1 MQTTQVGILTVNMIN
16 PLRKKLHYL
25 VDQICEEDLGKAW
38 KSLQTLIYDTYMLKA
53 IQEAKENLR
62 PGDSLTY
69 DEALEMLHFEYNRST
84 TTHPEHPTYRPM
96 PKVNE

>member
-1 MQTTQVGILTVNMIN
+1 MNKVVILTIKMIN

-25 VDQICEEDLGKAW
+25 VDQISEEDLRKAW
-38 KSLQTLIYDTYMLKA
+38 KFLQTLIYDTYMLKA

-69 DEALEMLHFEYNRST
+69 DEALQMVDFEYSRST
-84 TTHPEHPTYRPM
+84 TNHPEHPTYRPM